1 MHFPFP
7 VQCWDVIA
15 KLRGYN
21 NIAEGRGGGGEW
33 KGSENCL
40 KVFVLDSNHIK

>member
-7 VQCWDVIA
+7 QQCWDVIA

-21 NIAEGRGGGGEW
+21 NIAKGGGGDEKETGFS
-33 KGSENCL
+33 KGFQGFCL
-40 KVFVLDSNHIK
+40 RL